1 MSKTLH
7 PPWSH
12 AVVQAVCHV
21 LASTDWP
28 GLTNSEIDR
37 LLHGQGIALL
47 EDLGWN
53 KRDRLLMQLMGK
65 QEADRAANCV
75 IRFIN
80 DAMAPARHVQDRA
93 RFDALRDALSEV
105 LSFVGL
111 KVNDEGRVAK
121 APAATTLDEVAR
133 LAGRLQNELKRRGVH
148 QQVIH
153 YCEEEILRKSIFHA
167 VFEATKGVAERLRDL
182 SGSTL
187 DGADLVDHCFST
199 RVSPPVIRIN
209 DFRTETQVSEHKG
222 FATML
227 KGVFGTFRNPPA
239 HAARAAGGWTIAE
252 PDALDLFSL
261 LSYLHR
267 KLDAAIVSRAADH

>member
-1 MSKTLH
+1 MCRIEHGSTRCATLCRRFCR
-7 PPWSH
+7 S
-12 AVVQAVCHV
+12 
-21 LASTDWP
+21 LASRSTKRA
-28 GLTNSEIDR
+28 GSRR
-37 LLHGQGIALL
+37 LA
-47 EDLGWN
+47 
-53 KRDRLLMQLMGK
+53 
-65 QEADRAANCV
+65 
-75 IRFIN
+75 
-80 DAMAPARHVQDRA
+80 
-93 RFDALRDALSEV
+93 
-105 LSFVGL
+105 
-111 KVNDEGRVAK
+111 
-121 APAATTLDEVAR
+121 AATTLDEVAR
-133 LAGRLQNELKRRGVH
+133 LAGRLQNELKRWDVH
-148 QQVIH
+148 QQVIR

-252 PDALDLFSL
+252 PDAPGSVLPAVLPASQARRGGRVTDRSRSL
-261 LSYLHR
+261 IR
-267 KLDAAIVSRAADH
+267 RSRQNPGTSSDEWNHPAVAGEPITLRSNAPDRAGC

>member
-1 MSKTLH
+1 MPKTIH
-7 PPWSH
+7 PPWSQP
-12 AVVQAVCHV
+12 VVQAVCKL

-28 GLTNSEIDR
+28 GLTNSDID
-37 LLHGQGIALL
+37 LLLQGQGIELL
-47 EDLGWN
+47 DDLGWN
-53 KRDRLLMQLMGK
+53 KRDRLLVQLMGQ

-80 DAMAPARHVQDRA
+80 DAMAPARYVQERS

-105 LSFVGL
+105 LSLVGL
-111 KVNDEGRVAK
+111 KINEKGEVAK
-121 APAATTLDEVAR
+121 APAATTLDEVAK
-133 LAGRLQNELKRRGVH
+133 LAGRLQNELKRRSVH
-148 QQVIH
+148 HEVIH

-167 VFEATKGVAERLRDL
+167 VFEATKGVAQRLRDL

-199 RVSPPVIRIN
+199 KVSPPVIRIN
-209 DFRTETQVSEHKG
+209 DFRTETEMSEHKG
-222 FATML
+222 VANML

-239 HAARAAGGWTIAE
+239 HSARAAGGWKITE

-267 KLDAAIVSRAADH
+267 KLDGATVQRRT